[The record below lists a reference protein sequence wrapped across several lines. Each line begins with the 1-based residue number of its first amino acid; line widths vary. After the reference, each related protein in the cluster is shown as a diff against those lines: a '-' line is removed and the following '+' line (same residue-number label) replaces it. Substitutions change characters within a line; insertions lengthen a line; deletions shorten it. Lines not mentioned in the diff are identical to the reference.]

1 MGALVKLTDL
11 IVFIFFLL
19 IAIAAPLFDAQCILP
34 QNIFP
39 TFVVDLKVWYT
50 QEYGDYLVSEKPH
63 FFVGLIWLEL
73 LFAWPLSV
81 ISLYGIA
88 AGKSWV
94 STTCLLY
101 GSSTLTSM
109 VAILAEQM
117 QSNRASEKLLMM
129 YYPFLGFAF
138 LAIFRGLV
146 PISKRPVVA
155 LSRKKKA

>member
-11 IVFIFFLL
+11 ILFIFFLL
-19 IAIAAPLFDAQCILP
+19 IAIVAPLFDAQCILP
-34 QNIFP
+34 QDIFP
-39 TFVVDLKVWYT
+39 TFVVDLKAWYT

-101 GSSTLTSM
+101 GASTLTSM
-109 VAILAEQM
+109 AAILAEQT
-117 QSNRASEKLLMM
+117 QSKRASEKLLMM
-129 YYPFLGFAF
+129 YYPFLGFSF
-138 LAIFRGLV
+138 LAIFRGLM

-155 LSRKKKA
+155 LSRKKMA

>member
-101 GSSTLTSM
+101 GASTLTSM